1 MLRMDKAE
9 AGAAPAN
16 LGDLPEWDLSDLY
29 PGRDSPELARDLAA
43 LAAEAEA
50 FRDKYQGRLA
60 SLSGAELGSAIAEY
74 ERMQET
80 AGRILS
86 YADLL
91 RAGNVADV
99 EIGRFAQTMQERIN
113 AISTVLLFFALELNR
128 FDDADLE
135 AKSA

>member
-1 MLRMDKAE
+1 MLRIDKAE

-16 LGDLPEWDLSDLY
+16 LGPLPEWDLSDLY
-29 PGRDSPELARDLAA
+29 PGSDSPELALDLAA

-50 FRDKYQGRLA
+50 FRGKCQGRLA
-60 SLSGAELGSAIAEY
+60 ALSGAELGNAIAEY

-86 YADLL
+86 YADLR

-99 EIGRFAQTMQERIN
+99 EIGRFAQTMQEKIN
-113 AISTVLLFFALELNR
+113 AISTVLLFFALELN
-128 FDDADLE
+128 
-135 AKSA
+135 